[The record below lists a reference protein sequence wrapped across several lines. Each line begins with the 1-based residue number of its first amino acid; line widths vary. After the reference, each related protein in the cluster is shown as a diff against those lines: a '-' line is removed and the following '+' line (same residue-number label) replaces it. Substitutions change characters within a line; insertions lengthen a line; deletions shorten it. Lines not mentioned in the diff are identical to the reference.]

1 MTAAECSCKLT
12 LSKYGYLCL
21 HFGAFGY
28 APVPDLVWVLYL
40 LVFDAK
46 SPVSRE
52 ATNPFKPCVANRLLF
67 QRYKIQYWKMEKFRW
82 VKSPGGQCR
91 SCGEGKLP
99 RDLRFSASLPSHTHN
114 PHDPKNDISL
124 QDDHPIIYHNFISF
138 RNLQLHFSTV
148 NAGHHPEASFCVCCY
163 QHVSAYCTG
172 TALDSANL
180 PTLGPPLSGGSTD
193 GLLYLGCSDLW
204 LADHL

>member
-1 MTAAECSCKLT
+1 MTAAECWCKLT

-67 QRYKIQYWKMEKFRW
+67 QRYKMQNWKMEKFRW

-124 QDDHPIIYHNFISF
+124 QDDHPIIYHNHNFITF
-138 RNLQLHFSTV
+138 PIFQLHFLLRQCRTSPRGFILCLLLPACISLLHWNCPGFGEFT
-148 NAGHHPEASFCVCCY
+148 HL
-163 QHVSAYCTG
+163 G
-172 TALDSANL
+172 T
-180 PTLGPPLSGGSTD
+180 PTLGGVNRRVA
-193 GLLYLGCSDLW
+193 LLRVLGPMAC
-204 LADHL
+204 